1 MSRTFKVIIILIA
14 LTAVFA
20 ILFTAFRAVTRA
32 VYPQKYAETVAKY
45 AERYDVDRFLVYAVI
60 KCESNFNPDA
70 VSSAG
75 ALGLMQ
81 MKPDTFDWV
90 RTKEPPDK
98 ETLEDNAL
106 FDPETSIRYGTLL
119 LSLHLEEF
127 ETTELA
133 LCAYHAGR
141 GQVNEWLAEGKLKNG
156 AKKTDDI
163 PFPDTRQYVKRVMDT
178 YEVYQKLYGGKG

>member
-1 MSRTFKVIIILIA
+1 MRRVYKVIIILITLAAVLA
-14 LTAVFA
+14 L
-20 ILFTAFRAVTRA
+20 LFVAFRKVTRA
-32 VYPQKYAETVAKY
+32 IYPQKYAETVAKY

-70 VSSAG
+70 ISSEG

-81 MKPDTFDWV
+81 LIPDAFDWV
-90 RTKEPPDK
+90 RTKEPDK
-98 ETLEDNAL
+98 ETLENEAL
-106 FDPETSIRYGTLL
+106 FDPETGIRYGTLL

-141 GQVNEWLAEGKLKNG
+141 GKVNEWLAEGKLKDG
-156 AKKTDDI
+156 GKKTDGI
-163 PFPDTRQYVKRVMDT
+163 PTSDTRQYVKRVMDA
-178 YEVYQKLYGGKG
+178 YKIYQKLYGGSI